1 MKIIGASIFVVKL
14 PCSSE
19 YTWRSLQVSIGEMT
33 ILRLET
39 DSGITGLGEAP
50 AIMSWGGEH
59 SRYYGEDPDT
69 ISHVMQMYIGP
80 DLFGSDPFDV
90 KKLMAR
96 FDVTVRGHLYA
107 KAMVES
113 ALLDIVGKSL
123 GTPVYQLLGGAAR
136 KQIEI
141 CHSVGLASPDDA
153 ADIARRAVGE
163 GITYL
168 QVKIPGVPAEDIAI
182 VRAVRKA
189 IGDSP
194 KIFPD
199 VNRGYPDAK
208 TAIASARAMKS
219 EADIY
224 AIEQPVEG
232 RNLMARVTAELEI
245 PVIADEACWSP
256 FDASEV
262 ARHSIADII
271 SIYYTKAG
279 GLLRGLKVG
288 TVAEAAGLPVNV
300 NGSLEG
306 GVGNA
311 ANLHLCAALEGTVLP
326 AVITVNSLEGRE
338 QNKFGGVYY
347 SDDVITEPFVYQD
360 GKLNVPTGHGLGI
373 ELDMEKVEKYLVKSI
388 EVTSN

>member
-1 MKIIGASIFVVKL
+1 MAKL
-14 PCSSE
+14 ELS
-19 YTWRSLQVSIGEMT
+19 
-33 ILRLET
+33 
-39 DSGITGLGEAP
+39 
-50 AIMSWGGEH
+50 
-59 SRYYGEDPDT
+59 
-69 ISHVMQMYIGP
+69 
-80 DLFGSDPFDV
+80 
-90 KKLMAR
+90 
-96 FDVTVRGHLYA
+96 VRGHVYA
-107 KAMVES
+107 KAMLEC
-113 ALLDIVGKSL
+113 ALLDIVGKTL
-123 GTPVYQLLGGAAR
+123 RTPVYQLLGGAAR
-136 KQIEI
+136 QQIEI
-141 CHSVGLASPDDA
+141 CHSVGLSSPEEA
-153 ADIARRAVGE
+153 ADIALRVVDE
-163 GITYL
+163 GIRWL
-168 QVKIPGVPAEDIAI
+168 QVKIPGIPSEDVAI
-182 VRAVRKA
+182 VRAVRNA
-189 IGDSP
+189 VGDGP
-194 KIFPD
+194 TIFPD

-232 RNLMARVTAELEI
+232 RDLMARVTAELEI

-256 FDASEV
+256 FDASDV

-279 GLLRGLKVG
+279 GLLRSLKVG

-347 SDDVITEPFVYQD
+347 SDDVISKPFVYQD
-360 GKLNVPTGHGLGI
+360 GKLNVPDGHGLGV